1 MKKKK
6 VTKEKVLKDPTA
18 PKRPLSAFMLFAR
31 AERPKLVAELGNIS
45 VGEVGKELGRRW
57 ALIDVDSKGKY
68 ETAYREEKLRYEKE
82 NENFQ
87 PSTWFLAQK
96 ED

>member
-1 MKKKK
+1 MMNSSFG
-6 VTKEKVLKDPTA
+6 
-18 PKRPLSAFMLFAR
+18 PLDFIL
-31 AERPKLVAELGNIS
+31 IS
-45 VGEVGKELGRRW
+45 EHTG
-57 ALIDVDSKGKY
+57 LIQEPCLVDSKGKY

-82 NENFQ
+82 KENYQ

>member
-1 MKKKK
+1 M
-6 VTKEKVLKDPTA
+6 KDPTA

-82 NENFQ
+82 KENYQ